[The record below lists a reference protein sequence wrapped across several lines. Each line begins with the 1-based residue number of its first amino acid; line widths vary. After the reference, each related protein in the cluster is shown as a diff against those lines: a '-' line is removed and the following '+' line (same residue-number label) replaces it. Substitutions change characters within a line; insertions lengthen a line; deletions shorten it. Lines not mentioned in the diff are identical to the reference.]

1 MISLE
6 LFVFKSLSA
15 FESYKYF
22 QHSEIHKLRLKL
34 LTKHATSHIYRF
46 PRQTK
51 NDFMNCI
58 KGRSPFLI
66 AVLEDFNL
74 RSQSWYTNNTS
85 TSEGLKQCCKEQFLE
100 WPVNLSSEHS
110 KDDNEP
116 GVRPLMRVDGKN
128 SGQCFN
134 LEDFKI

>member
-1 MISLE
+1 MSLKAC
-6 LFVFKSLSA
+6 LPLKVINIINI
-15 FESYKYF
+15 
-22 QHSEIHKLRLKL
+22 SEIHKLRLKL

-46 PRQTK
+46 PRQTQ
-51 NDFMNCI
+51 NDFVNCI

-85 TSEGLKQCCKEQFLE
+85 TSEGLKHCCKEEFLE
-100 WPVNLSSEHS
+100 WPMNLSSEHS
-110 KDDNEP
+110 KDDNEL